1 MTSEDFSLG
10 GWQPTI
16 QRGQRIRRCVFL
28 VMEYGSMIRVSAVLL
43 AVLTVIWVGGREA
56 RVAWARA

>member
-1 MTSEDFSLG
+1 
-10 GWQPTI
+10 
-16 QRGQRIRRCVFL
+16 
-28 VMEYGSMIRVSAVLL
+28 MEYGSMIRVSAVLL